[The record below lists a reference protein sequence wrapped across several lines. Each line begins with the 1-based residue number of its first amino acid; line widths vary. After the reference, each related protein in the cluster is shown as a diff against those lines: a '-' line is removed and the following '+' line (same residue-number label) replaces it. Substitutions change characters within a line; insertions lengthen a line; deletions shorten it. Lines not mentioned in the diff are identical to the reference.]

1 MRRVWWS
8 LLLSV
13 GILSVALVGC
23 FHSQAKVPTYV
34 LRYAENQAFD
44 YPTTQGGIYFA
55 QLVEERTNGDIKIHM
70 HYGEEL
76 GEESSVLQQVH
87 FGGIDF
93 ARISTAQIVPY
104 SEKHAVLIL
113 PYLYRDNEHLWSVL
127 DGEIGD
133 SFLGEIGDSGLFG
146 LSWYDAGAR
155 HFYTS
160 AKQLTCLEDLQ
171 GLKIRVQVSPYM
183 EDVIRAL
190 GADPV
195 TIPYSL
201 VYSNLSTGAV
211 DGAENNWPS
220 YESMKHYQ
228 VAPYILLDGHVRIPE
243 MQLMSAKTA
252 AMLPKEYL
260 QIIQECA
267 KESAEY
273 ERWLWAERETASRK
287 IAEDAGVVIMNLS
300 EKERLK
306 FQQACEPV
314 YEKYAGDYRDIVQ
327 EILNTK

>member
-1 MRRVWWS
+1 MKRVWGT
-8 LLLSV
+8 LLLSA
-13 GILSVALVGC
+13 GILSITLIGC
-23 FHSQAKVPTYV
+23 LHPQTKTPTYV
-34 LRYAENQAFD
+34 LRYAENQALD

-55 QLVEERTNGDIKIHM
+55 RLVEERTNGDIKIHM

-93 ARISTAQIVPY
+93 ARVSTAQIIPY
-104 SEKHAVLIL
+104 SEKYAILIL
-113 PYLYRDNEHLWSVL
+113 PYLYRDDSHLWSVL
-127 DGEIGD
+127 DSDIGD
-133 SFLGEIGDSGLFG
+133 SFLGEIGNSGLFG

-160 AKQLTCLEDLQ
+160 KKQLTCLEDLQ
-171 GLKIRVQVSPYM
+171 GLKIRVQVSPSM
-183 EDVIRAL
+183 EDMIRAL
-190 GADPV
+190 GAEPV

-220 YESMKHYQ
+220 YESMDHYQ
-228 VAPYILLDGHVRIPE
+228 VAPYILLDGHIRIPE
-243 MQLMSAKTA
+243 MQVMSAQTA
-252 AMLPKEYL
+252 AMLPKGYL

-273 ERWLWAERETASRK
+273 ERQLWVEREAASRK
-287 IAEDAGVVIMNLS
+287 IAEEAGVVIMNLS
-300 EKERLK
+300 EKERVK

-327 EILNTK
+327 KILGTK

>member
-1 MRRVWWS
+1 MKRVWGT
-8 LLLSV
+8 LLLSA
-13 GILSVALVGC
+13 GILSIALIGC
-23 FHSQAKVPTYV
+23 LHPQVKTPTYV
-34 LRYAENQAFD
+34 LRYAENQAAD

-55 QLVEERTNGDIKIHM
+55 RLVEERTNGDIKIHM

-76 GEESSVLQQVH
+76 GEESAVLQQVH

-93 ARISTAQIVPY
+93 ARVSTAQIIPY
-104 SEKHAVLIL
+104 SEKHAILIL
-113 PYLYRDNEHLWSVL
+113 PYLYRDDRHLWSVL
-127 DGEIGD
+127 DSDIGD
-133 SFLGEIGDSGLFG
+133 SFLGEIGNSGLFG

-160 AKQLTCLEDLQ
+160 KKQLTCLEDLQ

-183 EDVIRAL
+183 EDMIRAL
-190 GADPV
+190 GAEPV
-195 TIPYSL
+195 AIPYSL

-220 YESMKHYQ
+220 YESMNHYQ

-273 ERWLWAERETASRK
+273 ERQLWKEREAASCK
-287 IAEDAGVVIMNLS
+287 IAEAAGVVIMNLS
-300 EKERLK
+300 EEERLK
-306 FQQACEPV
+306 FQRACEPV
-314 YEKYAGDYRDIVQ
+314 YEKYAGNYRDIVQ
-327 EILNTK
+327 EILDTK